1 MSVSVVVI
9 GSGLAGLYYHRL
21 LIDWHL
27 AVTGCN
33 RGQRKLA
40 CDYVLG
46 YKPYRRYWRELFRRL
61 PAMGR

>member
-9 GSGLAGLYYHRL
+9 GGGLAGLYYHRL

-27 AVTGCN
+27 AVTGGH

-40 CDYVLG
+40 CDYVLA
-46 YKPYRRYWRELFRRL
+46 YKPYWRYWRELFRRP